1 MSRQRFNAHQKG
13 ETRNQNTIFGFAGF
27 IKNTCGGT
35 AVTFAIVTLML
46 AVVGGSGID
55 FYRMQQQKAVL
66 QSVADAAVMAGAI
79 RADAGDDTG
88 AVQVTVKTYVQSNFD
103 TRYAVTSSITTT
115 VDSSTGQVATLV
127 DSKISTTFM
136 KMIGISNMNLEVKA
150 AATYGGSS
158 LEVALAMD
166 VTGSMDG
173 AKLAAAK
180 TAAKNLATT
189 LFTVPGTTQTNS
201 KVKIGLVPFAR
212 YVNIGTSYRGQ
223 SWLSVPNDSS
233 TTTNQ
238 CWQEDVGGYCAAT
251 KPVSTT
257 CYNDGTPYACSWDEC
272 TNWVSGTIKNVCG
285 PVTTTSTWYG
295 CVGSRNYPA
304 DLQAEA
310 SAASPIP
317 GLMDVGCNTQLL
329 RLTKDQATVNAAI
342 DGLSAWDETYIAP
355 GMLWAWRVLSS
366 KAPFADGSSDPV
378 KTRKAIILMTDG
390 FNTVSASY
398 PGHWGSDTTDSNSVL
413 AKTCA
418 NAKADGIA
426 VYTVAFQVSDATIKS
441 ILTNCASK
449 AGNFYDSA
457 DTSQLL
463 DAFKQI
469 AAQLSARRLVY

>member
-1 MSRQRFNAHQKG
+1 MSRQRSTTHRPTTIP
-13 ETRNQNTIFGFAGF
+13 TRVGLPGLSRLLGDVG
-27 IKNTCGGT
+27 GGT
-35 AVTFAIVTLML
+35 VVTFAIVTLML
-46 AVVGGSGID
+46 AVVGGSGVD
-55 FYRMQQQKAVL
+55 FYRLQQQKAVL
-66 QSVADAAVMAGAI
+66 QSVADAAVMAGAT
-79 RADAGDDTG
+79 RADAGDDAD
-88 AVQVTVKTYVQSNFD
+88 AVKNTVKTYVQTNFD
-103 TRYAVTSSITTT
+103 ARYSVSSGITTT
-115 VDSSTGQVATLV
+115 VDSSVGQIGTKVTTT
-127 DSKISTTFM
+127 ISTTFM
-136 KMIGISNMNLEVKA
+136 KMLGITTMSLEAKA

-189 LFTVPGTTQTNS
+189 LFTVPGTSQTNS

-233 TTTNQ
+233 TTSTQ

-251 KPVSTT
+251 KLVSTT
-257 CYNDGTPYACSWDEC
+257 CYNDGTPYTCSWNEC
-272 TNWVSGTIKNVCG
+272 TNWVSGTIKNVCA
-285 PVTTTSTWYG
+285 PVTTTSSWYG

-304 DLQAEA
+304 DLQADA
-310 SAASPIP
+310 SASSPIP
-317 GLMDVGCNTQLL
+317 GIMDASCNSPLL
-329 RLTKDQATVNAAI
+329 RLTKDQSAVNAAI

-366 KAPFADGSSDPV
+366 KAPFADGSSDTV

-398 PGHWGSDTTDSNSVL
+398 PAHWGSDTADSNSVL

-418 NAKADGIA
+418 NAKAEGIA
-426 VYTVAFQVSDATIKS
+426 IYTVAFQVSDPTIKS
-441 ILTNCASK
+441 ILTTCATK